1 MHAKGSTARIHMAGP
16 RRAVM
21 YAAHQHADSAFNP
34 DLENAALPGLQR
46 ALRGGP
52 PHSQHP
58 HAAFLASAGSSCTAT
73 SRTNRPRDGLRKMKI
88 ISEGRG

>member
-58 HAAFLASAGSSCTAT
+58 HAAFWPPLAAVALQRVEQTAHVT
-73 SRTNRPRDGLRKMKI
+73 G
-88 ISEGRG
+88 